1 MLVNPVA
8 GLVFVSYPTGDLLQM
23 TGRAEVITDSP
34 EIRTVEGA
42 ERLWR
47 FFPRQIVR
55 RDRAL
60 PLRWDFMPGGES
72 PQALRTGVWPGDPA
86 S

>member
-1 MLVNPVA
+1 
-8 GLVFVSYPTGDLLQM
+8 
-23 TGRAEVITDSP
+23 
-34 EIRTVEGA
+34 TVEGA

-72 PQALRTGVWPGDPA
+72 PQALRTGIWPGDPA